1 MADGGTGSRTFKEP
15 EATPPEGGKCKEKE
29 EEEK

>member
-15 EATPPEGGKCKEKE
+15 EATPPGRGKSEEEE